1 MWALGAGLSV
11 SLGTGPNTMPGL
23 TILIAAIGPLGV
35 ALVAIIG
42 LVGLAYLI
50 LSLADAGR
58 DSFL

>member
-1 MWALGAGLSV
+1 
-11 SLGTGPNTMPGL
+11 MPGL